1 MAAKDFTKVEYGS
14 LLLNFLLSQ
23 YKNKTNM
30 IGLHQRFGD
39 DVFDVM
45 EDNIFSIFNMCDIEK
60 ATGNTLDAAASLIG
74 LERMQIRIPSTVWTL
89 DETPFT
95 GYPFGDKDYIIY
107 EECPDSIFVDCIK
120 SYAYTQTCYGSLDDV
135 LITVGYILGID
146 HTTIT
151 IANPSEQTWSLT
163 VPSSVPVGRR
173 FLLGVGGQDFRTPN
187 GGFLW
192 AKPAGVTFNF
202 IYS

>member
-1 MAAKDFTKVEYGS
+1 MALNDITKVDYGD
-14 LLLNFLLSQ
+14 LLLNYLLSQ
-23 YKNKTNM
+23 YKDKTNM
-30 IGLHQRFGD
+30 IGLHQRFSD
-39 DVFDVM
+39 EVFTDM
-45 EDNIFSIFNMCDIEK
+45 ETNIFNIIDMCDLNVS
-60 ATGNTLDAAASLIG
+60 TGNNLDAAASLIG
-74 LERMQIRIPSTVWTL
+74 LERMQIRIPTTVWTL

-107 EECPDSIFVDCIK
+107 EECPDSIFIDCIK

-135 LITVGYILGID
+135 LITVGYVLGID
-146 HTTIT
+146 PTTIV

-163 VPSSVPVGRR
+163 IPAGVSVGRQY
-173 FLLGVGGQDFRTPN
+173 LLGVGSDDYRTPN

-202 IYS
+202 TFS